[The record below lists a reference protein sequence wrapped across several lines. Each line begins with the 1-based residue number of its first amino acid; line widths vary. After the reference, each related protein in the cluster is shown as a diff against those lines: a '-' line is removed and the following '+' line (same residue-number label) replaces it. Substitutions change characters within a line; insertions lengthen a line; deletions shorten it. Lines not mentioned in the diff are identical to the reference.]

1 LGQRLALPA
10 SGVRRVNDA
19 PGDDQAERV
28 GVWFALTAYGLWGII
43 PVYFKFVDF
52 AGPFEIIAHR
62 ICWAVLVLAALIV
75 LRRQMAGIRHL
86 NRQRLLWLVVSGS
99 LLAINWS
106 VFIWALLNERMLE
119 TSIGY
124 YINPLV
130 NVLLGGLFLG
140 ERLSRGQAVA
150 VGLAGVGVL
159 NELFAVGVFPW
170 VGLTLAFTFGFYGL
184 VRKKIMVDSLVG
196 LGVESLLL
204 LPLAAGYL
212 IWLYLSGVGSMAA
225 GSGSEVALLA
235 LGGPLTVIPLV
246 AFAAAALRLPL
257 TTLGFFQYLAPTLTL
272 LLALFVYGEPF
283 RSSQALTFACIWLA
297 LAVFSY
303 DAIAI
308 QRKQRQVSSQASV

>member
-1 LGQRLALPA
+1 MNTETQTDRAGFA
-10 SGVRRVNDA
+10 
-19 PGDDQAERV
+19 
-28 GVWFALTAYGLWGII
+28 FALTAYGLWGVI
-43 PVYFKFVDF
+43 PVYFKAVGF

-62 ICWAVLVLAALIV
+62 ICWAVLVLGLVIV
-75 LRRQMAGIRHL
+75 VRQQMAGIRHL
-86 NRQRLLWLVVSGS
+86 TPGRLRWLALSGS

-140 ERLSRGQAVA
+140 ERLRPAQIAAVM
-150 VGLAGVGVL
+150 LAGAGVA

-184 VRKKIMVDSLVG
+184 VRKKIMVDSVVG

-204 LPLAAGYL
+204 LPLAGGYL
-212 IWLYLSGVGSMAA
+212 IWLSMAGR
-225 GSGSEVALLA
+225 GSVASGNVGEIALLA

-246 AFAAAALRLPL
+246 AFAAAALRLSL
-257 TTLGFFQYLAPTLTL
+257 TTLGFFQYLAPSLTL
-272 LLALFVYGEPF
+272 LLAVFVYGEPF
-283 RSSQALTFACIWLA
+283 RASQAITFGCIWAA
-297 LAVFSY
+297 LIVFSL
-303 DAIAI
+303 DGLRF
-308 QRKQRQVSSQASV
+308 QRRARRLNRAA